1 MGIRFA
7 CHLCD
12 HKLNIKSDLAGRR
25 GICPAC
31 SGRFRIPLEDAE
43 KSSPLEVKPAAP
55 QQAPE
60 SQVTKPPAATDGE
73 HAPEPSSQPLPETA
87 EPKTILDD
95 DDEGIWYVRP
105 PSGGQYGP
113 ASTDLLKQWIAE
125 GRVAAT
131 SLLWR
136 DGWPQWRDASEALPE
151 LVEQLPTGESPDT
164 QPDQPADAPVDSKA
178 TALTGNANVGTN
190 RRKRS
195 NRRVTTIGILIALIG
210 VLVAGLIYAVN
221 R

>member
-31 SGRFRIPLEDAE
+31 SGRFRIPLQDAE
-43 KSSPLEVKPAAP
+43 KSTPIENHSTPDPDAESSSESVATEAPAV
-55 QQAPE
+55 
-60 SQVTKPPAATDGE
+60 SV
-73 HAPEPSSQPLPETA
+73 A
-87 EPKTILDD
+87 EPKSPEPPDPNDPESPIAANEQNTILDED
-95 DDEGIWYVRP
+95 DDGNWYVRP

-113 ASTDLLKQWIAE
+113 ATTELLKQWIGE

-151 LVEQLPTGESPDT
+151 LVEKLPPNDPPTTP
-164 QPDQPADAPVDSKA
+164 PAAVRSAPSAAKSF
-178 TALTGNANVGTN
+178 
-190 RRKRS
+190 RRLSAELWYPRD
-195 NRRVTTIGILIALIG
+195 
-210 VLVAGLIYAVN
+210 
-221 R
+221 